1 MLNCQYYNLK
11 SIWKR
16 RTTRDQ
22 LTAAIRTWNNHDKYK
37 SFSALADPAERK
49 VIEYSDRSL
58 TVLWPRIIT
67 AKNGKKDIKSIAIM
81 ILWRNLD

>member
-1 MLNCQYYNLK
+1 MDLAENLTVV
-11 SIWKR
+11 S
-16 RTTRDQ
+16 
-22 LTAAIRTWNNHDKYK
+22 
-37 SFSALADPAERK
+37 LADPAERT

-67 AKNGKKDIKSIAIM
+67 AKNCEKDIKSIAIM